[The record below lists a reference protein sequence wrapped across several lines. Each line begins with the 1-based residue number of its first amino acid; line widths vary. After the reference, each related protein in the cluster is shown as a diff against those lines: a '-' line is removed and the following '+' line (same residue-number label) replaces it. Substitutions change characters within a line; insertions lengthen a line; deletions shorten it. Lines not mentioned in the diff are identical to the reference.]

1 MSRVSEKPSL
11 REQAVEKPKVW
22 WLLTALPLVIA
33 VGMLGVAKIAQIKK
47 TTAPPTLNTAPIVN
61 NINALGRLEPRG
73 DVIKISAS
81 ASGVQGVSRVEE
93 VLVKEGER
101 VKKGQFIAI
110 LDTFAS
116 NQATIEEANA
126 KLRESRGNLANVK
139 VGSPRD
145 IQAQTAVIARLEAQF
160 TGENA
165 AQQATIARLEA
176 ELNGENV
183 AQQATISRLQAQLYG
198 QTDSSRATVRR
209 TEAQASN
216 AQVEAQRYETLYREG
231 AISEQQR
238 NQRRLDAE
246 TTDQQVVESQ
256 ANRTQTIST
265 VKGQIAEARANLV
278 KSIETIRQQ
287 IVEAKANRS
296 KTLNTL
302 QKQIDEERAKLKRLQ
317 EIRPA
322 NVEVAQAQVSNAIA
336 SVKKAEADLKLS
348 YVKAPIAG
356 EILKIYT
363 KAGESINQNGI
374 AEIGR
379 TDQMIAIA
387 EVPEDSIRKVRLGQQ
402 ATITSNNGAFIGQ
415 LQGTVFEIGRKIGKK
430 DVLNTDPAADIDAR
444 VVEVKIALTPQDS
457 QKVAGLTYAKIVVDI
472 NE

>member
-11 REQAVEKPKVW
+11 REQAVEKPKLW
-22 WLLTALPLVIA
+22 WMITALPLVIA
-33 VGMLGVAKIAQIKK
+33 VGMLGVAKVSQINKI
-47 TTAPPTLNTAPIVN
+47 TAPSAPSIAPIVN

-73 DVIKISAS
+73 DVIKVSAS
-81 ASGVQGVSRVEE
+81 PSGVQGVSRVEE

-101 VKKGQFIAI
+101 VKKGQFLAI
-110 LDTFAS
+110 LDSFAS
-116 NQATIEEANA
+116 NQATVEEANA
-126 KLRESRGNLANVK
+126 KVQESRGNLTNVK

-145 IQAQTAVIARLEAQF
+145 IQAQAAVIARLEAQF

-165 AQQATIARLEA
+165 VQQATIARLEA
-176 ELNGENV
+176 ELNGDNV
-183 AQQATISRLQAQLYG
+183 AQQATISRLEAQLYG

-209 TEAQASN
+209 TQAQASN
-216 AQVEAQRYETLYREG
+216 AQGEAQRYETLYRQG
-231 AISEQQR
+231 AISQQQR
-238 NQRRLDAE
+238 NQRQLEAE

-256 ANRTQTIST
+256 ANRTQTIET
-265 VKGQIAEARANLV
+265 VKEQIAEAKANLV
-278 KSIETIRQQ
+278 KTIETVREQ
-287 IVEAKANRS
+287 IIEAKANRS

-302 QKQIDEERAKLKRLQ
+302 QKQIEEERAKLKRLQ

-348 YVKAPIAG
+348 YVKAPITG

-387 EVPEDSIRKVRLGQQ
+387 EVPEDSISKVRLGQQ
-402 ATITSNNGAFIGQ
+402 ATITSNNGAFSGQ